1 MEKKGQSVRYLEL
14 SDLEKIR
21 KYLEKNKYI
30 VMLGLMNFSLNT
42 GLRISDV
49 KDLKFE
55 DISNNSFEI
64 KDNRKIKKIILNQVC
79 MENIEN
85 LKKYYKE
92 CGINNYEKGYIFKS
106 QSTKNHNKEM
116 PITYDGIIYYIR
128 KIKSNIE
135 IPYPFGTDSFRKT
148 WGRVVYGKTGDIHL
162 LMSVFNHINPA
173 KSLEFIGINE
183 NQISQFLKNETLI

>member
-21 KYLEKNKYI
+21 KYLEENRYI

-42 GLRISDV
+42 GLRISDI

-64 KDNRKIKKIILNQVC
+64 KDNKKIKKITLNQIC

-92 CGINNYEKGYIFKS
+92 CEIGNYEKGYIFKAKS
-106 QSTKNHNKEM
+106 NNTQNRDT
-116 PITYDGIIYYIR
+116 PISYQGIVYYIK
-128 KIKSNIE
+128 KIKENIE
-135 IPYPFGTDSFRKT
+135 MSYPFGTDSFRKT
-148 WGRVVYGKTGDIHL
+148 WGRIVYQKTGDIHL
-162 LMSVFNHINPA
+162 LMNVFNHINPA
-173 KSLEFIGINE
+173 KSLDFIGINE
-183 NQISQFLKNETLI
+183 NQISHFLKNETLI

>member
-21 KYLEKNKYI
+21 KYLEENKYI

-64 KDNRKIKKIILNQVC
+64 KDEKKIKKIILNQVC

-92 CGINNYEKGYIFKS
+92 CGIGNYEKGAIFKAKS
-106 QSTKNHNKEM
+106 NNTQKRDT
-116 PITYDGIIYYIR
+116 PISYQGIIYYIN
-128 KIKSNIE
+128 KIKENIE
-135 IPYPFGTDSFRKT
+135 LSYPFGTDSFRKT
-148 WGRVVYGKTGDIHL
+148 WGRIVYGKTGDIHL
-162 LMSVFNHINPA
+162 LMNVFNHINPT
-173 KSLEFIGINE
+173 KSLEFIGVNE
-183 NQISQFLKNETLI
+183 NQISHFLKNDTLI

>member
-21 KYLEKNKYI
+21 KYLEENRYI

-55 DISNNSFEI
+55 DISNKSFEI
-64 KDNRKIKKIILNQVC
+64 KDNKKIKKITLNQVC

-92 CGINNYEKGYIFKS
+92 CEIENYEKGYIFKAKS
-106 QSTKNHNKEM
+106 NNTQNRDT
-116 PITYDGIIYYIR
+116 PISYQGIVYYIK
-128 KIKSNIE
+128 KIKENIE
-135 IPYPFGTDSFRKT
+135 ISYPIGTDSFRKT
-148 WGRVVYGKTGDIHL
+148 WGRIVYQKTGDIHL
-162 LMSVFNHINPA
+162 LMNVFNHINAA
-173 KSLEFIGINE
+173 KSLDFIGINE
-183 NQISQFLKNETLI
+183 NQISHLLKNETLI